1 MTDFSSTSLRIVP
14 PVQNGQYNPK
24 YAADCPPGTPVYQT
38 ASAEEVGLVNKAR
51 ANTTSTSSV
60 AGLTVGQAVAE
71 ENAHTQFAGPLTLT
85 TAQWDAVTGGSG
97 GLTPGS
103 TYYLSAATAG
113 RITATAPSSGG
124 QFVTQV
130 GIAMS
135 ARTMLVQIGPKTAV
149 SG

>member
-1 MTDFSSTSLRIVP
+1 MSDISLGSLALVP
-14 PVQNGQYNPK
+14 PVQSNQFNPV
-24 YAADCPPGTPVYQT
+24 AAVDFPPGTPVYQV
-38 ASAEEVGLVNKAR
+38 ASVTEGAVNLAR
-51 ANTTSTSSV
+51 ANATGTASV
-60 AGLTVGQAVAE
+60 AGLAAGVG
-71 ENAHTQFAGPLTLT
+71 NADRNVHTQFAGPLTLT
-85 TAQWDAVTGGSG
+85 EAQWDAITGGSG
-97 GLTPGS
+97 GLTAGS

-135 ARTMLVQIGPKTAV
+135 PRTLLVQLGPKIVV